1 MEHIGALQFVPY
13 NSISFQLIFSL
24 VLNSDY
30 RSPGHVS
37 VSCFDRLETGDVMFS
52 VSQLILLLSSASA
65 FKNELLSIS
74 PFRKKKWLGVN

>member
-1 MEHIGALQFVPY
+1 MPY

-24 VLNSDY
+24 VSVLNSDY